1 MDTPGLPTQSLE
13 ASGAPRF
20 KDAAAWSSKGPTHTL
35 PFLLGLWWGLYAQW
49 YPRQLTQRALDRLPI
64 QITAALQLGNP
75 GRNTFPGPVLC
86 KISSDPIR
94 PWKAA
99 TSRSLSF
106 VLVSPNPTDTCPFLL
121 PLERSGQG
129 LARDPE
135 DLSVS
140 GCRTR
145 IHCSPH
151 DGAPG
156 GEFREAGS
164 LGLTRGGTSAQW
176 LVSNPCTFSFP
187 VPASGSAPAVV
198 PACPLH

>member
-1 MDTPGLPTQSLE
+1 MRSPSPGMDTPGLPTQSLE

-121 PLERSGQG
+121 PQV
-129 LARDPE
+129 AP
-135 DLSVS
+135 LSPWV
-140 GCRTR
+140 
-145 IHCSPH
+145 
-151 DGAPG
+151 
-156 GEFREAGS
+156 F
-164 LGLTRGGTSAQW
+164 
-176 LVSNPCTFSFP
+176 FP
-187 VPASGSAPAVV
+187 SGSGVRSKTSYLLYSTGPSNRPVWQE
-198 PACPLH
+198 